1 MIRLT
6 ATTQK
11 LQLQLGGAVTTNELP
26 ITVSYSD
33 KTSTAYT
40 GGVQLSNSTGAT
52 PVDICS
58 APAASTVRDIDYISI
73 YNRDSVAQ
81 TVTILYDNNGTD
93 YILCAVAMDSGDQL
107 QYIHGQGWHT
117 QDADG
122 KVKSTGGGGGST
134 LPVVDTTSIVEGS
147 LDPTKQMRFEVDQ
160 NTASQ
165 TRIMYVPDYDWQ
177 MGYPRN
183 VAIADFTIPAN
194 TSYIVANSFDD
205 GGFVVTIDG
214 TLGII

>member
-11 LQLQLGGAVTTNELP
+11 LQLSLGGAATTNELP
-26 ITVSYSD
+26 TTISYSD
-33 KTSTAYT
+33 KTASAYT
-40 GGVQLSNSTGAT
+40 GGVQLTNSNGST
-52 PVDICS
+52 PVDILS
-58 APAASTVRDIDYISI
+58 APGASTVRDVDYISV
-73 YNRDSVAQ
+73 YNRDTVAQ
-81 TVTILYDNNGTD
+81 TVTIVFDNNGTD
-93 YILCAVAMDSGDQL
+93 YIICSVAMDSGDQL

-160 NTASQ
+160 NTGSQ
-165 TRIMYVPDYDWQ
+165 VRVMYVPDYDYL
-177 MGYPRN
+177 MGWPSN
-183 VAIADFTIPAN
+183 VALMDFTIPTN
-194 TSYIVANSFDD
+194 TSYIVADTFDD
-205 GGFVVTIDG
+205 GGFVVTING
-214 TLGII
+214 TLGTI

>member
-11 LQLQLGGAVTTNELP
+11 IQLQLGGAVTTNELP

-33 KTSTAYT
+33 KTTTAYN

-81 TVTILYDNNGTD
+81 TVTIIYDNNGTD

-147 LDPTKQMRFEVDQ
+147 VDPTKEMRFEVDQ
-160 NTASQ
+160 NTTAQ
-165 TRIMYVPDYDWQ
+165 TRVMYVPDYDWQ

-183 VAIADFTIPAN
+183 VAIMDFTIPAD